1 MNLELS
7 LEELKSLREGLSK
20 ARATSLNYGII
31 KKIEAILLENNL
43 IYEFV
48 AKPKVKYQKKTV
60 WEYVWKE
67 VKK

>member
-7 LEELKSLREGLSK
+7 LEELKQVRE
-20 ARATSLNYGII
+20 SLNKGRCTLISLDVT
-31 KKIEAILLENNL
+31 KKVDALLLENNL

-48 AKPKVKYQKKTV
+48 AKPKVKYQKKTI

-67 VKK
+67 VK